1 MLQACGTSLGRVQAS
16 SPGVRQ
22 VSRGQP
28 RTRTTAPV
36 MVANYTQRGDPTR
49 QVLEER
55 SAVALPVGLAGS
67 HQASAQGLLS
77 LALLLPG

>member
-16 SPGVRQ
+16 SPGAWQ

-36 MVANYTQRGDPTR
+36 VVANYTQQGDPTR
-49 QVLEER
+49 QVLKER
-55 SAVALPVGLAGS
+55 SAAAPPAGLTGS